1 MLIMR
6 LLVSN
11 YSTIAGLVIL
21 AASLAGC
28 TGSPSSDA
36 HLSGLAPAAPA
47 PAKLS
52 SVVTLVDLI
61 FVMSPSHSDAQL
73 QFYAS
78 VNPDCSDRG
87 GDDIRIMTPPQHGSA
102 TVERGPGFTSFAPN
116 SIYARCMIMQ
126 HVGERV
132 VYRRD
137 PGFTGTDELTY
148 EVYFPTGHSNIVH
161 YKITAG

>member
-1 MLIMR
+1 MLVR
-6 LLVSN
+6 FSN
-11 YSTIAGLVIL
+11 YSTLEVLVVL
-21 AASLAGC
+21 VVGLAGC
-28 TGSPSSDA
+28 TASPSSDA
-36 HLSGLAPAAPA
+36 DLSGLAAAARAPA
-47 PAKLS
+47 NS
-52 SVVTLVDLI
+52 SSAVTLVDLI
-61 FVMSPSHSDAQL
+61 FVLSPSRSEAQL

-87 GDDIRIMTPPQHGSA
+87 GDDIRIMTPPRHGSA
-102 TVERGPGFTSFAPN
+102 TVERGPGFTSFAQN

-137 PGFTGTDELTY
+137 PGFTGMDELTY
-148 EVYFPTGHSNIVH
+148 EIYFPTGHSNIVH